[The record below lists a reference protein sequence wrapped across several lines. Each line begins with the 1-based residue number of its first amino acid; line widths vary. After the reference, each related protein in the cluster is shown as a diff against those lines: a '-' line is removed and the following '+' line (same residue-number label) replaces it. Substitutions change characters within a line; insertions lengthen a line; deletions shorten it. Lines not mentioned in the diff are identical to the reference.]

1 MVAGMQVASMYAAI
15 GADLTGL
22 NSGLRTADSKL
33 SKFGGTLA
41 KWGTRLAVGAGAALT
56 AVGGLAVKEAA
67 SFESAVN
74 IMGVAASGAGMS
86 LDVLRQAALEV
97 GEDTQLI
104 GIDAMEAADA
114 ITVLLK
120 SGMSAADVFGN
131 LDGYLE
137 GTSDLGGALRASVD
151 LAAASNLEFAE
162 SADAI
167 SVALATFGR
176 PASEATAIADNFV
189 ATADASIAEVRDLTE
204 AFVNVGPTANQFGWR
219 LEDVNTALAL
229 LSQRGIRGSEAGTA
243 LKSMMTNMMRPT
255 KAVVGTLDR
264 LNVSLYDQEG
274 QMRTLPD
281 IMADLESALGG
292 LNEEERNLAIQT
304 LAGTYGMKAMATL
317 VTEGAEGWQE
327 MEAAIGDA
335 ASSQEVADARTR
347 GLAGAFEQLQ
357 GTIQTLMIEAGDPLI
372 KHLLTPGVKW
382 LTEFLDAFGDSG
394 AIDVFAQKVKGLGEY
409 LFGRESFMESFM
421 EDNEFGMRFVPAQ
434 PGAIDRWVAGI
445 REGFANN
452 DWSELFGPLN
462 TWLTSDDFQS
472 TFSGIGQE
480 LGSLIVSAI
489 GTVFGA
495 ESTTQ
500 GLGAQLGR
508 SIGRIPSAITW
519 VFWGAGNE
527 IARQILKGVGGLT
540 PEKERDLDWMLKAG
554 MWPTIQGIAG
564 GLWDKQ
570 MSVPQRDWER
580 LHGPDVPIPLT
591 PTVDDDE
598 WAARGVEAA
607 QQFQRGWESVIGNA
621 LSTSGILI
629 DARAAGVR

>member
-1 MVAGMQVASMYAAI
+1 
-15 GADLTGL
+15 
-22 NSGLRTADSKL
+22 
-33 SKFGGTLA
+33 
-41 KWGTRLAVGAGAALT
+41 
-56 AVGGLAVKEAA
+56 VGGLAVKEAA

-120 SGMSAADVFGN
+120 SGMSATDVFGN

-137 GTSDLGGALRASVD
+137 GTADLGGALRASVD

-255 KAVVGTLDR
+255 DAVVGTLDR

-382 LTEFLDAFGDSG
+382 LTEFLDAFSDSG

-409 LFGRESFMESFM
+409 LFGRESFME
-421 EDNEFGMRFVPAQ
+421 DTEFGMRFVPAQ
-434 PGAIDRWVAGI
+434 PGAIDRWMAGI
-445 REGFANN
+445 REGFANG
-452 DWSELFGPLN
+452 DWSELFAPLEA
-462 TWLTSDDFQS
+462 WIDSGAYQQ
-472 TFSGIGQE
+472 TFRDIGSAVGQFLGDTIAAALGDEGVSNAMARNLGKALARVPAMISWAAWQAGIEAGSKLRPLIGKEE
-480 LGSLIVSAI
+480 LSPERREAM
-489 GTVFGA
+489 
-495 ESTTQ
+495 
-500 GLGAQLGR
+500 GR
-508 SIGRIPSAITW
+508 A
-519 VFWGAGNE
+519 
-527 IARQILKGVGGLT
+527 GVGG
-540 PEKERDLDWMLKAG
+540 MLSS
-554 MWPTIQGIAG
+554 IAR
-564 GLWDKQ
+564 GLWDWQ
-570 MSVPQRDWER
+570 MSAPQRDWER
-580 LHGPDVPIPLT
+580 LHGSDVPVPLT
-591 PTVDDDE
+591 PTVNDDE

-621 LSTSGILI
+621 LSTSGLLI